1 MKKII
6 IMICSVLICSLVQVN
21 AIENDEI
28 KACAALSNEK
38 QYCSINNDDECECF
52 EISISLTGVNR
63 QDED

>member
-1 MKKII
+1 MKKIT

-38 QYCSINNDDECECF
+38 QYCSINNDGECECIKIL
-52 EISISLTGVNR
+52 ISYRGR
-63 QDED
+63 DQQGD